1 MSDATP
7 KAAASPRI
15 ERLEW
20 GRVEVEGVSTGYK
33 DAKLWPGG
41 SREWDW
47 NETGTRHQP
56 GIQPAD
62 VVELLEH
69 GATVVILSRGIQ
81 RRLQVR
87 PDTLAMLQENGVE
100 SHVLQTEEAVRL
112 YNELRDHTPVGG
124 LFHSTC

>member
-1 MSDATP
+1 MTEVTP
-7 KAAASPRI
+7 RAAASPRI

-20 GRVEVEGVSTGYK
+20 GRVEVEGVATGYK

-47 NETGTRHQP
+47 NETGTRHEP

-62 VVELLEH
+62 VDELLEH

-81 RRLQVR
+81 RRLRVR
-87 PDTLAMLQENGVE
+87 PDTLAMLEESGVE

-112 YNELRDHTPVGG
+112 YNELRDRTPVGG